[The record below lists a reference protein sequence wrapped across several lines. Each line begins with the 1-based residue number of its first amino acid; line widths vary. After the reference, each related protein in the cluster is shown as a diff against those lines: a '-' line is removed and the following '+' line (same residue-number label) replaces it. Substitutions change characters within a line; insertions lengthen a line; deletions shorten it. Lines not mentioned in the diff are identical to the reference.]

1 MKEQTNKGQT
11 NKGQTNKGQANIRQ
25 MKKSQT
31 KKSQT
36 NKKQNTSQNNGKT
49 RYLFLIPV
57 IIWMV
62 FIFYMSSR
70 TGNESTEQSSIIST
84 FLTNVLEKVR
94 QDGPQETERLN
105 AVLETVIRKA
115 AHMAEYAILFLLSY
129 LAMVKISK
137 SENRIYNKLTA
148 ALISLLYAC
157 TDEMHQLLVPGRSG
171 KMTDV
176 AIDMIGV
183 ILVLLCMKLAENPK
197 WRIIAGSVSGI
208 VVVAAF
214 AYLMLGPF

>member
-1 MKEQTNKGQT
+1 
-11 NKGQTNKGQANIRQ
+11 
-25 MKKSQT
+25 
-31 KKSQT
+31 
-36 NKKQNTSQNNGKT
+36 
-49 RYLFLIPV
+49 
-57 IIWMV
+57 
-62 FIFYMSSR
+62 MSSQ

-148 ALISLLYAC
+148 ALISFA
-157 TDEMHQLLVPGRSG
+157 
-171 KMTDV
+171 
-176 AIDMIGV
+176 
-183 ILVLLCMKLAENPK
+183 LCMYGRNASASGSRQKREND
-197 WRIIAGSVSGI
+197 GCCH
-208 VVVAAF
+208 
-214 AYLMLGPF
+214 

>member
-1 MKEQTNKGQT
+1 MKEQAKKGQANKGQT
-11 NKGQTNKGQANIRQ
+11 
-25 MKKSQT
+25 KKSQT
-31 KKSQT
+31 KK
-36 NKKQNTSQNNGKT
+36 KQNISQNNRKT

-115 AHMAEYAILFLLSY
+115 AHMVEYAILFLLSY

-171 KMTDV
+171 KMRDV

-183 ILVLLCMKLAENPK
+183 IFVLLCMKLAESPK
-197 WRIIAGSVSGI
+197 WRIIAGSVLGI